1 MFLLNGRPTER
12 VHDAML
18 QEATRLESL
27 AIDLRR
33 IATGAAPQP
42 SDLVSAPVLTRWRR
56 TSRPVPCLVGIG
68 NGHPR
73 IPDGPFMTTDLWAM
87 DPTAGWGRTLGRYYT
102 LGVSADAYEAMGVGH
117 D

>member
-18 QEATRLESL
+18 QEAARLESL
-27 AIDLRR
+27 AIDQRR

-42 SDLVSAPVLTRWRR
+42 SHLISAPVLTRWRR
-56 TSRPVPCLVGIG
+56 TNRPTPCLVGIG
-68 NGHPR
+68 NGHPN
-73 IPDGPFMTTDLWAM
+73 IPDGPFMPTDLWAM
-87 DPTAGWGRTLGRYYT
+87 DPAAGWGQTLGRYNI
-102 LGVSADAYEAMGVGH
+102 LGLSADAYEAMGVGH